1 MSYGRHPAFFMSL
14 QLVSKPVVRKGA
26 AIMKAC
32 RQLLLGLCFASSMIS
47 TAHAEDTK
55 HRFLGSGYGS
65 GNIFIIDRQ
74 GEMEWE
80 HRVRGVQD
88 VFMLPDG
95 SIVYQDA
102 ESVKCINMK
111 KEVLMEYKTE
121 REVHSVSALANGNY
135 LVSLSGQSKVVE
147 IDNKGNVVKEILVD
161 SKDKDAHMQMRDSEF
176 TVDGTYLVALCRER
190 KIQEYDRDGKL
201 IRVIDGEKVKEIG
214 MPSDV
219 QRLKNGNT
227 LIATGYGRPS
237 LVEIDRN
244 DRVVWSVAQEE
255 IKGLTMKYAAA
266 AVRLPNGN
274 TLISL
279 YKGSHLFV
287 EITADKKIVWGL
299 KADAIKG
306 ITGATSIQYL
316 D

>member
-1 MSYGRHPAFFMSL
+1 
-14 QLVSKPVVRKGA
+14 
-26 AIMKAC
+26 MKAHKK
-32 RQLLLGLCFASSMIS
+32 LLFGVCLAGLLIS
-47 TAHAEDTK
+47 AAHAEELK

-65 GNIFIIDRQ
+65 GNIFIVDQEGKI
-74 GEMEWE
+74 EWE
-80 HRVRGVQD
+80 LRAPGVQD

-95 SIVYQDA
+95 SIVYQDV
-102 ESVKCINMK
+102 ESVKHINMK
-111 KEVLMEYKTE
+111 KEVLMAYKTE

-147 IDNKGNVVKEILVD
+147 IDNEGKVVKEVAVD
-161 SKDKDAHMQMRDSEF
+161 SKDEDAHMQMRDSEF

-190 KIQEYDRDGKL
+190 KIQEFDKDGKL
-201 IRVIDGEKVKEIG
+201 ARVIDGKKVKEIG

-227 LIATGYGRPS
+227 LIATGYGKPS
-237 LVEIDRN
+237 LVEIDK
-244 DRVVWSVAQEE
+244 DDKVVWSVAQEE

-266 AVRLPNGN
+266 AVRMPNGN

-287 EITADKKIVWGL
+287 EITADKKIVWGFNS
-299 KADAIKG
+299 DVVKG
-306 ITGATSIQYL
+306 IAGATSIQYL